1 MVELWQETARRLVGN
16 FGIFKL
22 WEMDRTS
29 PRTNMSRT
37 YVGLEADDWCNIIP
51 VTPEGNVVLIHQYR
65 HGTAAVTIEVPGG
78 IVDPH
83 EADPAMAAKREL
95 LEETGYSAEKIIKL
109 GVVEA
114 NPAFLSNHC
123 HLYLALGA
131 RPVQAPELGS
141 GEDIYFEEVPLEQAQ
156 QYVKEGKIQ
165 HCLTVSA
172 FHYFYLW
179 QQDNPEGLNVTI

>member
-1 MVELWQETARRLVGN
+1 MVELWRETARRLVGN
-16 FGIFKL
+16 FKIFKL
-22 WEMDRTS
+22 TEVDRTS
-29 PRTNMSRT
+29 PRTNITRT
-37 YVGLEADDWCNIIP
+37 YIAMEADDWCNIIP
-51 VTPEGNVVLIHQYR
+51 VTPEGNVVLIHQFR

-83 EADPAMAAKREL
+83 EADPLDAARREL
-95 LEETGYSAEKIIKL
+95 LEETGYSAEKIVKL

-114 NPAFLSNHC
+114 NPAFLNNHC
-123 HLYLALGA
+123 HLYLAIGA
-131 RPVQAPELGS
+131 RRTQQPELGI
-141 GEDIYFEEVPLEQAQ
+141 GEDIYVEEVPLATAV

-179 QQDNPEGLNVTI
+179 QQDNPEGLML